1 MSSTLEL
8 SFKKKDR
15 LPSTGKDISTVLPKG
30 KEMDLIKFQSHCQ
43 PFKTGCESE
52 AGHPIC
58 LLSRDCCT
66 FYFFASALDRFLVY
80 CRPCLSYGEIWKW
93 NKAGNK
99 SLDWILSKRDLLF
112 GRRIQQKKVKIV
124 AKIWFELHVHF
135 CNPVLDQIQATV
147 NAAMVIADQTIW
159 KRRCSS

>member
-8 SFKKKDR
+8 SFKKKKDR
-15 LPSTGKDISTVLPKG
+15 LSSTGKAISTVLPKG

-43 PFKTGCESE
+43 TFKTGVWVR
-52 AGHPIC
+52 GC

-80 CRPCLSYGEIWKW
+80 WRPCLSYGENWKW

-112 GRRIQQKKVKIV
+112 GHRIQKKKVKIV

-135 CNPVLDQIQATV
+135 CIPVLDQIQTTP
-147 NAAMVIADQTIW
+147 NAGMVIADQTIW